1 MERPQLMT
9 IPNCQHWRV
18 EQDSDNIL
26 WLFLDRRGESV
37 NSLSSEVIHEL
48 DTLVTHAEMNP
59 PRGLAILSDKS
70 SGFILGADIRE
81 FGNYTAAAEVTA
93 SIERVHGIFS
103 RLEKLSC
110 PVVAAIEGYCLG
122 GGLEL
127 ALACKYRIVKDTPNT
142 KLGFP
147 EVQLGIFPGFGG
159 SARSTR
165 LLGGLKAMELMLSS
179 RQLSARQARAVGLVD
194 EVIGRHEALYWA
206 ARRAILS
213 KRTGKRAGAL
223 RRD

>member
-1 MERPQLMT
+1 
-9 IPNCQHWRV
+9 
-18 EQDSDNIL
+18 
-26 WLFLDRRGESV
+26 
-37 NSLSSEVIHEL
+37 
-48 DTLVTHAEMNP
+48 
-59 PRGLAILSDKS
+59 
-70 SGFILGADIRE
+70 
-81 FGNYTAAAEVTA
+81 
-93 SIERVHGIFS
+93 IFS

-179 RQLSARQARAVGLVD
+179 RQLSARQARAIGLVD

-206 ARRAILS
+206 AR
-213 KRTGKRAGAL
+213 
-223 RRD
+223 